1 MSHEPDASRPRKV
14 EITADTRGLTNAV
27 NDIRAALM
35 FDTHPDL
42 QEPGRGEEQPEP
54 GSTDE

>member
-1 MSHEPDASRPRKV
+1 MNHEPGATPPRKV

-27 NDIRAALM
+27 NDARATLM

-42 QEPGRGEEQPEP
+42 QEPGRGDAQPEP
-54 GSTDE
+54 GSST